1 MNLVTD
7 IIIQQVDIPGPLGDS
22 VTKILEY
29 IPKLSL
35 INGVDTLKIL
45 ESGKSV
51 MDSVLQPRLPD
62 WSAEEPLSDRV
73 INAMWFYLMNYRLA
87 DEEKI
92 DETSVWYATRL
103 FLVMTCFISLCIRR
117 LYTATF

>member
-92 DETSVWYATRL
+92 DETSVWYAT
-103 FLVMTCFISLCIRR
+103 
-117 LYTATF
+117 